1 MTTLAHR
8 VVAVAAASKAR
19 RVAVVSLAAIAVTI
33 GVSAALA
40 YGQFSSGNFAPS
52 FVNNVITRVAA
63 DLAVL
68 DQRWRRGREAIAAN
82 RRSSRGN
89 VQCVVY
95 DDPRR
100 HAAEIASR
108 IEAGQRV
115 SSQCLEVRIDDE
127 NTL

>member
-8 VVAVAAASKAR
+8 VAAVVAASNAR

-68 DQRWRRGREAIAAN
+68 DQRWRRGRDAFAAK
-82 RRSSRGN
+82 RRASRGS
-89 VQCVVY
+89 VQCVF
-95 DDPRR
+95 DEHRR
-100 HAAEIASR
+100 RRAE
-108 IEAGQRV
+108 V
-115 SSQCLEVRIDDE
+115 
-127 NTL
+127 